1 MQNIREYEA
10 MAMLDLP
17 DAEREKLGGLAE
29 ALTAGF
35 DTLARIDTDGVRP
48 LITVLDLQNVLR
60 EDFCEK
66 RFSRDEILKNA
77 PEQYDGHF
85 QVPGTLE

>member
-1 MQNIREYEA
+1 MQNINKYEA
-10 MAMLDLP
+10 MEMLDLP
-17 DAEREKLGGLAE
+17 DAEREEIEELAD

-35 DTLARIDTDGVRP
+35 DTLARIDTNGVLP

-60 EDFCEK
+60 EDVAEK
-66 RFSRDEILKNA
+66 RFSREEILKNA